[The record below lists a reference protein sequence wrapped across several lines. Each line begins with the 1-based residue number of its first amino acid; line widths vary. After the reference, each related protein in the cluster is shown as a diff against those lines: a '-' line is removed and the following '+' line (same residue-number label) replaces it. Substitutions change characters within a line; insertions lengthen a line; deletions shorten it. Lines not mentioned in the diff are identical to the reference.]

1 MNFYWFII
9 CYNYFPYLWY
19 KNKVI
24 LNLLNKRTEI
34 EYKPQLFSWILFTF
48 VAFINFSSAEIVL
61 FIFYLF
67 TFCLYQL
74 ECKLAH
80 QFFILFNRASVAST
94 ATLTHTYTPY
104 RASPSGSAIR
114 NPPAMQETQEML
126 AWSLG
131 QEDPLEEHME
141 THSSIL
147 AWRIP
152 WSEEPR
158 GLQVHRVAKSKA
170 CMKWLSNTFRH
181 TLHKCFFN
189 KTMDNELH

>member
-1 MNFYWFII
+1 M
-9 CYNYFPYLWY
+9 
-19 KNKVI
+19 
-24 LNLLNKRTEI
+24 LNKRTEI

-94 ATLTHTYTPY
+94 ATLTHTYTPH
-104 RASPSGSAIR
+104 RAFPSSSAIK
-114 NPPAMQETQEML
+114 NPPAMQETHEML

-131 QEDPLEEHME
+131 QQDPLEKHME

-158 GLQVHRVAKSKA
+158 GLQSKGLQRVRHEWSDLAT
-170 CMKWLSNTFRH
+170 LSGIHFM
-181 TLHKCFFN
+181 FFN
-189 KTMDNELH
+189 KTMDNTLSFGYIKHFWIK